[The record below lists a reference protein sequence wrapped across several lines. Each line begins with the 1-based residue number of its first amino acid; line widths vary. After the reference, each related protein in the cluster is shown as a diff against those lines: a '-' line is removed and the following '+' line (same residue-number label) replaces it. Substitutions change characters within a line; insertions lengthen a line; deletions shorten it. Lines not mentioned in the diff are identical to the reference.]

1 MARTNP
7 AGKALITKLVTQ
19 NPDITLGEA
28 QKAGKEAKVKF
39 SPPSFYS
46 WKREVLGGGGRR
58 NGGGRGRGRAA
69 RLGSGNGM
77 WSQVQA
83 QLENAQRMEQA
94 LQQIAE
100 ILDRAVGRR

>member
-7 AGKALITKLVTQ
+7 EGKALITKLVKE

-46 WKREVLGGGGRR
+46 WKREVLGGGG
-58 NGGGRGRGRAA
+58 GGRGRKGRAGRGA
-69 RLGSGNGM
+69 AMGDGVWG
-77 WSQVQA
+77 QVQA
-83 QLENAQRMEQA
+83 QLERAQAMEEA
-94 LQQIAE
+94 LRKIA
-100 ILDRAVGRR
+100 AVLRDVV

>member
-7 AGKALITKLVTQ
+7 EGKALITKLVKE

-46 WKREVLGGGGRR
+46 WRREVLGGGG
-58 NGGGRGRGRAA
+58 GRGRKGRASRGA
-69 RLGSGNGM
+69 AMGDGVWG
-77 WSQVQA
+77 QVQA
-83 QLENAQRMEQA
+83 QLERAQAMEEA
-94 LQQIAE
+94 LRKIA
-100 ILDRAVGRR
+100 AVLRDVV

>member
-1 MARTNP
+1 MRHIMARTNP

-39 SPPSFYS
+39 SPPSFYN
-46 WKREVLGGGGRR
+46 WKREVLGGGG
-58 NGGGRGRGRAA
+58 GGRRGRGRPA
-69 RLGSGNGM
+69 RSAGGNGM

-94 LQQIAE
+94 LQQIAQ
-100 ILDRAVGRR
+100 